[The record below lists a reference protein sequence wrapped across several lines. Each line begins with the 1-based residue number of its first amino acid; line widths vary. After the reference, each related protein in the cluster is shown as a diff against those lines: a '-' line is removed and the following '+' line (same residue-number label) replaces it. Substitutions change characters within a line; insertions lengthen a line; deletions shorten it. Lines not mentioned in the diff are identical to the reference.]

1 MFTGTMDLDSNRKG
15 RLSLSKDNFQNEHI
29 TFSINKQ
36 FPNDYSNV
44 SRHMEFS
51 PSDNPMVAE
60 QTNSLYLKCADSKNG
75 EYYTCAAD
83 TELRL
88 ASMRIFATIMLNA
101 WRRRREDVKRLLL
114 KVEDLKKGSQ
124 KAKNQIHV
132 YNTLFR
138 VEQKRND
145 ELACQLKSSLES
157 VMQAKSSCE
166 NLNTNVISLRAERVL
181 LEQDLAI
188 KSKELEAL
196 TDILSQ
202 TKEQLFQSMIDQHN
216 LRFALNKEQR
226 SVKVLENQK
235 NNLINELYQLTN
247 ESRETED
254 KYRTELVRKEIDCER
269 ANGKVKLLEAKL
281 NDLKEKSRKLD
292 KSADN
297 EKRLRRETESLQ
309 KTVVTLQ
316 KALENTFVKRFY
328 RCWDKMRMY
337 QHKGLHVAQMCL
349 YCLLPAVPLPATC
362 SKQINNNN
370 LFSQGDYSKEI
381 RF

>member
-1 MFTGTMDLDSNRKG
+1 MFTSTMDLDSNRREG
-15 RLSLSKDNFQNEHI
+15 LTLSKDNFQNIHS
-29 TFSINKQ
+29 TFSITKQ
-36 FPNDYSNV
+36 FPNNYSNV
-44 SRHMEFS
+44 SRHIEFS
-51 PSDNPMVAE
+51 PSDNPIVAE
-60 QTNSLYLKCADSKNG
+60 QTNGLYLKCANSKNG

-145 ELACQLKSSLES
+145 ELACQLKCSLES

-226 SVKVLENQK
+226 SVK
-235 NNLINELYQLTN
+235 LYQLTN

-254 KYRTELVRKEIDCER
+254 KYRTEMVRKEIDCER

-309 KTVVTLQ
+309 KTVATLQ
-316 KALENTFVKRFY
+316 EALENTFVERFY

-337 QHKGLHVAQMCL
+337 QYKGLHVAQMCL
-349 YCLLPAVPLPATC
+349 YCLLPAVPLPTTC
-362 SKQINNNN
+362 PKQNNN
-370 LFSQGDYSKEI
+370 LFSQTEDDSKTF